1 MLTCQRHLFSLP
13 EDLRYL
19 NCASRAPLLK
29 SAEALGR
36 DGLEWQR
43 APRTLAP
50 GEYHGFGETLRA
62 RFGAL
67 VNAPADAVAVVPAAS
82 YGVAIAARNLPLG
95 PGANIV
101 LPDGEFPSGVY
112 AWMAR
117 CAETGAELRLVA
129 PPDTPGEPPG
139 RPGDPSGWSA
149 RLLEAIDADTAAV
162 NVSTVHWASGYRFDV
177 AAIGARARE
186 VGALLILDGTQ
197 SIGAEPFDFQA
208 LAPDLLVCSGYKW
221 LLGPYQTGLAVFGE
235 RLIGAAPLENHW
247 ATRAG
252 SEDMRDTGYSAQY
265 RDGARRFD
273 GGQHA
278 NQITLPMLSEG
289 IRQLLEWGVAAVGA
303 YCAGLRGPLAALLE
317 SGRVSAFPESERCGH
332 ITGLKPRRQAAIP
345 ALMNALAGRNIRVS
359 QRGAYIRVSPHV
371 YNTVDDMAALA
382 DTLAEALK

>member
-13 EDLRYL
+13 EDLHYL

-43 APRTLAP
+43 APGTLAP

-62 RFGAL
+62 RFGKL
-67 VNAPADAVAVVPAAS
+67 VNAPADSVAVVPAAS
-82 YGVAIAARNLPLG
+82 YGVAIAAHNLALAA
-95 PGANIV
+95 GANIV
-101 LPDGEFPSGVY
+101 LPDGEFPSDVY
-112 AWMAR
+112 AWMAK
-117 CAETGAELRLVA
+117 CAETGAELRLVP
-129 PPDTPGEPPG
+129 PPDTPGDPG
-139 RPGDPSGWSA
+139 GWNT
-149 RLLEAIDADTAAV
+149 RLLEAIDTDTAAV
-162 NVSTVHWASGYRFDV
+162 NVSTVHWASGFRFDV
-177 AAIGARARE
+177 AAMVARARE
-186 VGALLILDGTQ
+186 VGALVILDGTQ

-247 ATRAG
+247 AARAG
-252 SEDMRDTGYSAQY
+252 SEDMSDTGYSAQY
-265 RDGARRFD
+265 RHGARRFD

-278 NQITLPMLSEG
+278 NPITLPMLSEG
-289 IRQLLEWGVAAVGA
+289 IRQLLEWGVAAVGR

-317 SGRVSAFPESERCGH
+317 SGQVSAVPESERCGH
-332 ITGLKPRRQAAIP
+332 ITGLKPRDEAAIP
-345 ALMNALAGRNIRVS
+345 ALMKTLAGRNIRVS
-359 QRGAYIRVSPHV
+359 RRGAYIRVSPHV

-382 DTLAEALK
+382 ETLTGALK